1 MSRKCNQCCEIRFEK
16 DFSSVEVA
24 MQKYHH
30 ILLDVQDVM
39 KSMMG
44 IGKNVIDVFKRF
56 TLKNEF

>member
-1 MSRKCNQCCEIRFEK
+1 MK
-16 DFSSVEVA
+16 DFSSVEVV